1 MQTLRV
7 TRQRPGSFLAGEA
20 GARADPEEAP
30 ETWRVL
36 VTEWSGCPLL
46 RVSAGPA
53 RVLQQQGSRVCLE
66 IPCVFPRA
74 L

>member
-20 GARADPEEAP
+20 GARADAEEAP

-36 VTEWSGCPLL
+36 VTEWSLCWPCASS
-46 RVSAGPA
+46 SAAGLPC
-53 RVLQQQGSRVCLE
+53 LFGNPVCLPE
-66 IPCVFPRA
+66 SP
-74 L
+74 LTLQ